1 MVTQVTQV
9 PTVQREMLVLVAL
22 VVTVAVVV
30 DQAHISA
37 QVVMAARQ
45 VTLEVPLVPQLLHLT

>member
-1 MVTQVTQV
+1 MPV

-37 QVVMAARQ
+37 QVVMAVRQ
-45 VTLEVPLVPQLLHLT
+45 VTLEVPLVPQLLYLTRV